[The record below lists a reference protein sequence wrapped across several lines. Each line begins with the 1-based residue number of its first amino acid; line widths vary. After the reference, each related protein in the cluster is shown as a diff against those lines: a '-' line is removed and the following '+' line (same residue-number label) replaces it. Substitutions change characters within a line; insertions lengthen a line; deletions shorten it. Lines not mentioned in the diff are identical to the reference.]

1 MKKRSK
7 SQILSDRI
15 REIEKEI
22 QNINLQ
28 VAQGFS
34 SWDHANEEI
43 KDTKDI
49 LESGLI
55 ILKRKYNLLMGNHK
69 EVVG

>member
-1 MKKRSK
+1 MKKRK
-7 SQILSDRI
+7 SQVLSDRI
-15 REIEKEI
+15 EEIEKEI
-22 QNINLQ
+22 TNINLQ

-34 SWDHANEEI
+34 SWDYANEEI

-49 LESGLI
+49 LECGLV

-69 EVVG
+69 EIAG